1 MLVFI
6 LINLCILFMLSTF
19 ITIMAVLD
27 YNKTR
32 GENIIILMFFII
44 TIASALSIIFQSIL
58 ISKN

>member
-6 LINLCILFMLSTF
+6 LINLCILFTLSAF

-32 GENIIILMFFII
+32 SENIIILLFLII
-44 TIASALSIIFQSIL
+44 TIASILSIIFQSIL